1 MKNFVKHYIGKGRQV
16 ADLQIVKI
24 TCKLEDLQKFSY
36 EYDDGVRYVSF
47 EVAKMK
53 TADNFG
59 RDYTAYVSVL
69 EESAVTKE
77 EVPEASTSAD
87 DTAQEG
93 QSAAAKEECPVLWE
107 VYFRKWKERVTPFL
121 FFLQFGFMKTNMSH

>member
-1 MKNFVKHYIGKGRQV
+1 MEKKFLKHYIGKGRQV

-24 TCKLEDLQKFSY
+24 TCKLADLERFSY
-36 EYDDGVRYVSF
+36 DFSGTKYVSF

-59 RDYTAYVSVL
+59 RNFTAFVSVL

-77 EVPEASTSAD
+77 EVPEASTSTVD
-87 DTAQEG
+87 NAQEG
-93 QSAAAKEECPVLWE
+93 QSASVKEECE
-107 VYFRKWKERVTPFL
+107 
-121 FFLQFGFMKTNMSH
+121 FF